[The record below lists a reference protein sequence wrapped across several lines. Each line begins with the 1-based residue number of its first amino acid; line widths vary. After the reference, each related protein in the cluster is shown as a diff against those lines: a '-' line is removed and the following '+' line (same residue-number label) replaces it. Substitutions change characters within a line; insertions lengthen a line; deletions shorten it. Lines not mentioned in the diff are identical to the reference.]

1 MDARHRKTAIVTE
14 QSDRS
19 CGSDGT
25 GATVANGVAPITAML
40 AQPVTK
46 YLCLVSYVSA
56 TALPVLAD
64 S

>member
-1 MDARHRKTAIVTE
+1 MDARP
-14 QSDRS
+14 DRS

-25 GATVANGVAPITAML
+25 DATVANSAAPITAML